1 MRRPWPTRANSKRHT
16 IPRSASGRK
25 PTCCEPGIPEAAP
38 FRRLPKSYYIYL
50 IRVVLRKW
58 LRCDSVDS
66 PHDESLP
73 DSALPASSP
82 RHHADLRHGNAI
94 SCLSQGLP
102 HFRIVG
108 TTTIRLNRPLP
119 EQGLHQIG

>member
-16 IPRSASGRK
+16 IPRSASRRK

-82 RHHADLRHGNAI
+82 SL
-94 SCLSQGLP
+94 
-102 HFRIVG
+102 
-108 TTTIRLNRPLP
+108 TTSTSSALFCENGFA
-119 EQGLHQIG
+119 EQRG